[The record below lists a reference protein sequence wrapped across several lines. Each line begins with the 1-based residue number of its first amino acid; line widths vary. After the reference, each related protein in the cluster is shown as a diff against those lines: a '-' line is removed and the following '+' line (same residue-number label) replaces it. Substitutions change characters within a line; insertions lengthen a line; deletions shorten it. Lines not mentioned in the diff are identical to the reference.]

1 MNRFQKANRSVSGAT
16 DRVPRSKA
24 RPNLDAK
31 VPLLAPVHAPIE
43 KEGVKDMRQNSQHK
57 RT

>member
-43 KEGVKDMRQNSQHK
+43 EDVKDMRQNSQHK